1 MWTRP
6 RIYIGPEQIEPG
18 VQRAVESLAP
28 DVVRIRFS
36 LDEDWTGD
44 PSVFFRVVLS
54 DEVSR
59 EAVLGKTTRRI
70 VDQIRKEVRPDE
82 LGLNSHFNFRSFSE
96 EEDAPDPA
104 WA

>member
-18 VQRAVESLAP
+18 VQRAVQALAP
-28 DVVRIRFS
+28 DVVCIRFS
-36 LDEDWTGD
+36 LEEDWTGD

-54 DEVSR
+54 KAASR
-59 EAVLGKTTRRI
+59 EKRLGETTRRI
-70 VDQIRKEVRPDE
+70 SDMITNEVKPLE
-82 LGLNSHFNFRSFSE
+82 LGLNYYYNFRSLSE
-96 EEDAPDPA
+96 ADRDPA